1 MEKKLTQVKVGT
13 VLGLTTRHI
22 QRPSSGWSRRA
33 TRGWSIGDGVPSNRW
48 ISEAVK
54 AKALTHLRRKVMVA
68 HIVRLLYII
77 K

>member
-22 QRPSSGWSRRA
+22 RRPSSGWSRRA
-33 TRGWSIGDGVPSNRW
+33 TRGWRIGDEMPSNRR

-54 AKALTHLRRKVMVA
+54 AKSLTHLRRKVMVA

>member
-1 MEKKLTQVKVGT
+1 MEEKLTQVKVGT

-22 QRPSSGWSRRA
+22 RRPSRGWSRRA
-33 TRGWSIGDGVPSNRW
+33 PRGWSIGDEMLSNRR

-68 HIVRLLYII
+68 NIFRLFCMI